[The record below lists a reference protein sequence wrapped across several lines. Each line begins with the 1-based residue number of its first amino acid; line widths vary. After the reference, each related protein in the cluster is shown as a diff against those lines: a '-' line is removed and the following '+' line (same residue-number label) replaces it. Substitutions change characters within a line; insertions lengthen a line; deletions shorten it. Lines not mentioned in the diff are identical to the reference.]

1 MADKNMVN
9 YNQNNVNDSLTNTF
23 EMEPMNDNQNL
34 QKAETSV
41 VKKKPGRGGAR
52 PNSGRKVG
60 STVKLSAADVLA
72 EIAKQDVPFAV
83 GLAQDYVR
91 ARQSGDMHV
100 IQRYQQMLLAKVI
113 ADKTETDITSN
124 GQTIG
129 ASFTFP
135 TKELIDWR
143 DA

>member
-1 MADKNMVN
+1 MANKNMVN
-9 YNQNNVNDSLTNTF
+9 YNQNIVNDSLTNTF
-23 EMEPMNDNQNL
+23 ELEPLNNNQNL
-34 QKAETSV
+34 QGETTI

-83 GLAQDYVR
+83 GLAQDYIR

-135 TKELIDWR
+135 TKELIDWK

>member
-1 MADKNMVN
+1 MN
-9 YNQNNVNDSLTNTF
+9 YSQVQVNQNLADTF
-23 EMEPMNDNQNL
+23 EMSPMDNNQIL
-34 QKAETSV
+34 QTIPEELP
-41 VKKKPGRGGAR
+41 KKKGRGGSR

-83 GLAQDYVR
+83 GLAQDYIK

-113 ADKTETDITSN
+113 ADKHETDITSN

-129 ASFTFP
+129 ANFTFP
-135 TKELIDWR
+135 TTELIDWKT
-143 DA
+143 

>member
-83 GLAQDYVR
+83 GLAQDYIR

-113 ADKTETDITSN
+113 ADKTETEITSG
-124 GQTIG
+124 GQPLG
-129 ASFTFP
+129 VQLVFTA
-135 TKELIDWR
+135 KELSDWKQ
-143 DA
+143 

>member
-1 MADKNMVN
+1 MIKQTY
-9 YNQNNVNDSLTNTF
+9 YNQNTVNDSLTKAF
-23 EMEPMNDNQNL
+23 DMSPMDNNQIL
-34 QKAETSV
+34 QTE

-83 GLAQDYVR
+83 GLAQDYIK
-91 ARQSGDMHV
+91 ARQSGDMNV

-113 ADKTETDITSN
+113 ADKHETDITSN
-124 GQTIG
+124 GRTIG
-129 ASFTFP
+129 ANFTFP
-135 TKELIDWR
+135 TTELIDWKN
-143 DA
+143 A